1 MKRVLFRS
9 RDGRELHSRF
19 SSYTAP
25 FLLNG
30 NGSCCFFDT
39 TGSPSLAAGT
49 VFVLVRT
56 IFRPGFPVCCLLN
69 QQSRRRPSP
78 FRHRLITVL
87 APPCTGL
94 APAEPLPGD
103 AANLHHRHPTAARA
117 GLLYH
122 DPLFPQA
129 SRQGDH
135 ENRSVATE
143 GCEAPRALLTSARGH
158 SRPASL
164 VHR

>member
-103 AANLHHRHPTAARA
+103 AANIAEATVPAQAARPPGEGEPKLADAA
-117 GLLYH
+117 GDLRFLAGGGH
-122 DPLFPQA
+122 RRRCAGAGNF
-129 SRQGDH
+129 
-135 ENRSVATE
+135 E
-143 GCEAPRALLTSARGH
+143 EAGTAQKP
-158 SRPASL
+158 
-164 VHR
+164 